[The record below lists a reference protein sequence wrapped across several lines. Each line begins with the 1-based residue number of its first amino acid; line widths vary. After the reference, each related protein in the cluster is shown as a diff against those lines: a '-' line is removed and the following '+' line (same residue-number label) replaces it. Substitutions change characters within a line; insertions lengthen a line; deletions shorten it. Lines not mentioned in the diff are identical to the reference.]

1 MNTHPLIALPAAGFY
16 FAIGAGG
23 SALVFNKL
31 SHLAE
36 YTLNKAFGDYQH
48 PVKTR
53 CGRIVVSTPIGKD
66 YYYSQNIGLAL
77 AVAAIPFTGI
87 HQILTLTG
95 NSKITTA
102 SFFVNNVV
110 CPILM
115 GSAVFPIFLGLYNM
129 ILRASGGHHGR
140 WVQIHDDEI
149 KKLKID
155 KDNVNELQW
164 GVQGYSR
171 FGSSPE
177 YFPGRLSG

>member
-53 CGRIVVSTPIGKD
+53 CGRILVSTPIGKD

-95 NSKITTA
+95 NSKITIA
-102 SFFVNNVV
+102 SFLVGCVV
-110 CPILM
+110 CPI
-115 GSAVFPIFLGLYNM
+115 FFGLSNIM
-129 ILRASGGHHGR
+129 LRASGGHHAR

-155 KDNVNELQW
+155 KNNVNELEW

-177 YFPGRLSG
+177 YFRGHLSD